1 MHVPGNI
8 YLFKVNSRNT
18 QKKVKNVFKVNNREI
33 RTTSFC
39 FFIVNF
45 EDISHLFLVFLLLTL
60 TTYLL
65 AGELSWFSD
74 DTRENTMALQPLVDF
89 IIVDFEH

>member
-18 QKKVKNVFKVNNREI
+18 QKKIKNIFKVNKREI
-33 RTTSFC
+33 RTTSFR

-60 TTYLL
+60 TKYLF
-65 AGELSWFSD
+65 AGQLSWFSD
-74 DTRENTMALQPLVDF
+74 DTREIIMALQPLVDF